1 MYDDLPAGFQVF
13 DDIPDG
19 FSLDEPGW
27 LGSNRAQG
35 NAKSLEEFKAM
46 HPREPNML
54 ERAGIAAGD
63 WLGETFLG
71 KAATAAGDV
80 IGEQQGVVEQSRKAT
95 GFPDTNPFSYVSA
108 LDMANFLGPK
118 LPRMGARAPIE
129 TPPVEAP
136 AKPTV
141 AQELGLDEATDTVR
155 MYHGGDDRPGARWFT
170 TDLDYAKGYAD
181 KTSGSVFYVDLPAD
195 SPYVTSEIPGHG
207 VKEGF
212 TFAHELPAE
221 ISNTRK
227 PFKEPTLEPQRARN
241 ETDLF
246 TFLRREFPGGLRND
260 RGDLDAITAPGIVN
274 KKGGGVALDDQLL
287 HDRLIEEGYLNP
299 YGPDELRDAGRVR
312 DLLDERWQAGPK
324 PKGVQSQSYSDKIR
338 QDQIDVAAASLSERM
353 ARELD
358 DENFMLKPQEYERAL
373 ALSDEG
379 LDAESIVMRLGDD
392 EFDRVFGGGGET
404 PGLNAMRQKPGGPI
418 QLGEVE
424 PPLPREYAGA
434 AAKLP
439 KGTTEP
445 IFTEAIGRDI
455 NNTILDLMKAG
466 NVKMTPGVKVSD
478 QVYELLQTDYV
489 PKETINAILQKHGQ
503 SIDSFAEG
511 FYRKQLA
518 EGVRESARKGAQ
530 TIQQYSDM
538 GKLLKDKFEP
548 EEYGGLFNNTKKL
561 RGIYSGLIVSQL
573 GTTMRDA
580 LGSMGAI
587 GVDTLARGIEA
598 VLRPGANAIRKASG
612 LPEWLEPIDVFGN
625 WRALG
630 RRNKERVAKV
640 VSAFPQE
647 RDALF
652 NAYASDVIKSTGGGL
667 LGKIQKAVD
676 LANFHKVGQ
685 ESIFRRAF
693 FAAELE
699 RRLAARGKNL
709 DDMIANNEMGSI
721 SREDLS
727 AAVNEALRL
736 TFGKNLK
743 PFGENALDSFGR
755 GFDAV
760 QSLGGINPF
769 PPFPFTRFMT
779 QAIRYQFD
787 HSPFGAVKM
796 FSRKERNA
804 IRKGGGGSLAI
815 VSRALAGSALFYAAY
830 GIREKMGGG
839 QWYEVKVPG
848 GPMID
853 ARSLFPI
860 APYLFAAD
868 LMKRYQ
874 DNTLL
879 GMDWQEL
886 VKGIAGANLRG
897 GVGFDLVDSLLT
909 DVAGVDTEGKMMRG
923 VKKWI
928 GDVAGGLSMPMQNL
942 KDFWGAFDPNENIVR
957 DTSKSPLVGPAQA
970 RIPGLSQMLPE
981 VESPTQAG
989 PIVREGPLLRQL
1001 TGIPLAS
1008 KNSVAGDEL
1017 NRLGFKRNEV
1027 LPYSGVPE
1035 YDTAL
1040 ARRLGPVV
1048 EAKLGRVVQHPKYQ
1062 AMTNAEK
1069 SLIMREALIEAREE
1083 ASALAKKDNVLAA
1096 LRKRYLQVPRR
1107 ERAVREE
1114 RGFIPPQ

>member
-1 MYDDLPAGFQVF
+1 MPYDDIPPGFKVF

-19 FSLDEPGW
+19 FSVEKSGGITGWLSSFADEEAQKRAAEPGIARKLIYGTAELGKTMLGQGAPTHAFDPTTGEVHVSPELQRAGVEGALTAE
-27 LGSNRAQG
+27 LGSAIP
-35 NAKSLEEFKAM
+35 KAV
-46 HPREPNML
+46 PR
-54 ERAGIAAGD
+54 
-63 WLGETFLG
+63 
-71 KAATAAGDV
+71 
-80 IGEQQGVVEQSRKAT
+80 
-95 GFPDTNPFSYVSA
+95 
-108 LDMANFLGPK
+108 
-118 LPRMGARAPIE
+118 LPRAEPLRFSDIPEGFSA
-129 TPPVEAP
+129 EAP
-136 AKPTV
+136 KPTV
-141 AQELGLDEATDTVR
+141 AQELGLEAAPTE
-155 MYHGGDDRPGARWFT
+155 A
-170 TDLDYAKGYAD
+170 
-181 KTSGSVFYVDLPAD
+181 
-195 SPYVTSEIPGHG
+195 
-207 VKEGF
+207 
-212 TFAHELPAE
+212 
-221 ISNTRK
+221 
-227 PFKEPTLEPQRARN
+227 PTLEPQRVQN

-246 TFLRREFPGGLRND
+246 TFLRREFPDGLRND
-260 RGDLDAITAPGIVN
+260 RGDLDKITAPGIVN
-274 KKGGGVALDDQLL
+274 KKGGGVPLDDQLL
-287 HDRLIEEGYLNP
+287 HDRLIEKGYLNP

-312 DLLDERWQAGPK
+312 DLLDERNLAGPK
-324 PKGVQSQSYSDKIR
+324 QKQAQSAKKLDAER
-338 QDQIDVAAASLSERM
+338 EDQINQAAGLVEARIQEVDPSFKLKPSER
-353 ARELD
+353 
-358 DENFMLKPQEYERAL
+358 ERAIEL
-373 ALSDEG
+373 ADEG
-379 LDAESIVMRLGDD
+379 LPPDTIMERLAVEAEDFGS
-392 EFDRVFGGGGET
+392 EFDRLAQGRGTT
-404 PGLNAMRQKPGGPI
+404 PGLNTLRNEPGKPI
-418 QLGEVE
+418 QLGTVE

-580 LGSMGAI
+580 LGSVGAM
-587 GVDTLARGIEA
+587 GVDTLARAIEA
-598 VLRPGANAIRKASG
+598 TLRPGANAIRKASG

-640 VSAFPQE
+640 VEAFPQE

-667 LGKIQKAVD
+667 LGKLQKAVD

-699 RRLAARGKNL
+699 RRLVARGKNL

-830 GIREKMGGG
+830 GIREKFGGG
-839 QWYEVKVPG
+839 QWYEINVPG
-848 GPMID
+848 MPTID

-928 GDVAGGLSMPMQNL
+928 GDVAGGFAMPMQNA

-957 DTSKSPLVGPAQA
+957 DTSQSPLLGPAQA
-970 RIPGLSQMLPE
+970 RIPGLSQKLPE

-1008 KNSVAGDEL
+1008 KPSLAGDEL
-1017 NRLGFKRNEV
+1017 NRLGFKRNEI

-1048 EAKLGRVVQHPKYQ
+1048 EARLGRVVQHPRYQ

-1069 SLIMREALIEAREE
+1069 SLIMRKALIEAREE
-1083 ASALAKKDNVLAA
+1083 VSALAKRDNVLAA
-1096 LRKRYLQVPRR
+1096 LRKRYLQIPRR

-1114 RGFIPPQ
+1114 RGFVPPQ